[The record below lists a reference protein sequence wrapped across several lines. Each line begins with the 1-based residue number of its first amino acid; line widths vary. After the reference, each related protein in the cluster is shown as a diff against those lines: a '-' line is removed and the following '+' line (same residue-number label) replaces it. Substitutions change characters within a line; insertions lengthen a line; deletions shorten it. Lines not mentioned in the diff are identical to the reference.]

1 MTTPSIRRG
10 VRRRVSCVVVLVA
23 VLVAVACTGRPDGGH
38 TLSVHAPG
46 ALVLS
51 PDGATAYVTDQTDGL
66 VRAVETATG
75 REHLPVDAPF
85 TDSLTIDHHGG
96 RLFAFSRA
104 AGAVA
109 VIDPVQM
116 TVAERISA
124 QDPVA
129 VAVAPDDTRA
139 YVASSRGGTV
149 TVVDMAS
156 GAAVDRPVG
165 ALPSD
170 VVAAGR
176 HVYVALAA
184 SRTIAVLTPD
194 GVVTGT
200 VRLPTSAVT
209 EEDPVRLG
217 VTPDETT
224 LLTLDPV
231 RGELYLVDPSTSTL
245 LATLGAAAG
254 ASMLRM
260 SADGRRAYVVATTT
274 HEVAEIDVAAR
285 AQVATVPVG
294 CTPGAIAEAPDG
306 SALLATCTDQ
316 DEVSVVPR

>member
-1 MTTPSIRRG
+1 M
-10 VRRRVSCVVVLVA
+10 
-23 VLVAVACTGRPDGGH
+23 
-38 TLSVHAPG
+38 
-46 ALVLS
+46 
-51 PDGATAYVTDQTDGL
+51 
-66 VRAVETATG
+66 
-75 REHLPVDAPF
+75 
-85 TDSLTIDHHGG
+85 
-96 RLFAFSRA
+96 
-104 AGAVA
+104 
-109 VIDPVQM
+109 IDPVQM

-294 CTPGAIAEAPDG
+294 CTPARSPRPLTAAHSSRRAPTRTRCPSFRDEEDGCRRIAFGVTTRATTSRPAPGPWGVRPTPPTGTDG
-306 SALLATCTDQ
+306 HRQGKA
-316 DEVSVVPR
+316 